1 VVEGRIG
8 QDPVG
13 AMETLLREHEKVGRL
28 RFVDAQLAEP
38 FWRAFRNDAR
48 PAVPA
53 EQVDF
58 GYYWLRPA
66 PQLFN

>member
-1 VVEGRIG
+1 
-8 QDPVG
+8 
-13 AMETLLREHEKVGRL
+13 
-28 RFVDAQLAEP
+28 VDAQLAEP

-53 EQVDF
+53 GQVDF